1 VGDNWGTLILPIFLV
16 AKTMDV
22 ETSATDLATEVQNR
36 RATPRL
42 PVQGDA
48 SLLVLKHDYRVP
60 CRITD
65 LSMGGCRIETQKEF
79 RAGVEARVEV
89 SFTVNGLLLRFSGIT
104 QWTDGQRLVGIR
116 FADVTSRRRNE
127 LAEILCEV
135 EEDNAAKAAEQAAS
149 QMAADTQPA
158 QKLLDDAEQARPEL
172 TVEDLRVQDAAM
184 KLELAPSTSCALIE
198 PCLDRGLRAGCGG
211 GPDVEQAKSPPAVQ
225 RPALPVKRERRA
237 QSRHEVDTSAT
248 IHLINVGSTLHGR
261 INDLSLGGCRI
272 RTNERFPVG
281 IYTRVET
288 EFQLDG
294 LPFRLGGVVQ
304 AVHDR
309 DRFNV
314 GIRFLDMSDR
324 KRAQVEQLIEEI
336 DEMRERKRRAGSAD
350 PTEASQ
356 A

>member
-1 VGDNWGTLILPIFLV
+1 
-16 AKTMDV
+16 M
-22 ETSATDLATEVQNR
+22 
-36 RATPRL
+36 
-42 PVQGDA
+42 QGNA
-48 SLLVLKHDYRVP
+48 SLVVLKHGCRVP
-60 CRITD
+60 CRVTD

-79 RAGVEARVEV
+79 RAGIEVRVEV
-89 SFTVNGLLLRFSGIT
+89 SFTLNGLLLRFNGVT
-104 QWTDGQRLVGIR
+104 QWTDGRHLVGIR
-116 FADVTSRRRNE
+116 FVDLTSRRRGD
-127 LAEILCEV
+127 LAEILREV
-135 EEDNAAKAAEQAAS
+135 EQDNAAKAAEQAAK
-149 QMAADTQPA
+149 QMAADTQAKFTVEALPM
-158 QKLLDDAEQARPEL
+158 KDTPEQTPSAGSTPIESCLETSLQGARPAVPPDGAQAECMSA
-172 TVEDLRVQDAAM
+172 VQ
-184 KLELAPSTSCALIE
+184 
-198 PCLDRGLRAGCGG
+198 
-211 GPDVEQAKSPPAVQ
+211 PPAK
-225 RPALPVKRERRA
+225 PVKRERRA

-272 RTNERFPVG
+272 RTHERFPVG

-294 LPFRLGGVVQ
+294 LPFRLGGVIQ

-314 GIRFLDMSDR
+314 GIRFLDMSER

-350 PTEASQ
+350 STEEASQ

>member
-1 VGDNWGTLILPIFLV
+1 MKP
-16 AKTMDV
+16 MDV
-22 ETSATDLATEVQNR
+22 ETSAEDLAAEMQNR

-48 SLLVLKHDYRVP
+48 SLVVLKHDCRVP
-60 CRITD
+60 CRVTD

-79 RAGVEARVEV
+79 RAGIDVRVEV
-89 SFTVNGLLLRFSGIT
+89 SFKVNGLLLRFNGIT
-104 QWTDGQRLVGIR
+104 QWTDGRRLVGIR
-116 FADVTSRRRNE
+116 FVDVTSRRRDE

-135 EEDNAAKAAEQAAS
+135 EQDNAVKAAEQAAE
-149 QMAADTQPA
+149 AQPA
-158 QKLLDDAEQARPEL
+158 QELPEDAEQARPEL
-172 TVEDLRVQDAAM
+172 TVEDLPVQDAAM
-184 KLELAPSTSCALIE
+184 KLELAPSPSCAPIDS
-198 PCLDRGLRAGCGG
+198 CLERSLHAGCAGS
-211 GPDVEQAKSPPAVQ
+211 PDVEQAKSPPAVQ
-225 RPALPVKRERRA
+225 RPAKPVKRERRA

-272 RTNERFPVG
+272 RTHERFPVG

-288 EFQLDG
+288 EFQVDG
-294 LPFRLGGVVQ
+294 LPFRLGGVIQ

-314 GIRFLDMSDR
+314 GIRFLDMSER
-324 KRAQVEQLIEEI
+324 KRAQVEHLIEEI

-350 PTEASQ
+350 STEEASQ

>member
-1 VGDNWGTLILPIFLV
+1 
-16 AKTMDV
+16 MDV
-22 ETSATDLATEVQNR
+22 ETSAEELEAEVQNR

-48 SLLVLKHDYRVP
+48 SLLVLKHDCRVP
-60 CRITD
+60 CRVTD
-65 LSMGGCRIETQKEF
+65 LSLGGCRIETQKEF
-79 RAGVEARVEV
+79 LAGIEVRVEV
-89 SFTVNGLLLRFSGIT
+89 SFTVNGLLLRFNGIT
-104 QWTDGQRLVGIR
+104 QWTDGRHLVGIR
-116 FADVTSRRRNE
+116 FVDVTSRRRDE

-135 EEDNAAKAAEQAAS
+135 EQDNAAKAAKQAAE
-149 QMAADTQPA
+149 AAAAKAAAAKQA
-158 QKLLDDAEQARPEL
+158 AEAAAAGARPAL
-172 TVEDLRVQDAAM
+172 TVEDLPVQDTPM
-184 KLELAPSTSCALIE
+184 KLELALNASCTAMETCLKK
-198 PCLDRGLRAGCGG
+198 PCLERSPHAGCA
-211 GPDVEQAKSPPAVQ
+211 GPPDAEQSKSPPALQ
-225 RPALPVKRERRA
+225 RPAKPVKRERRA

-272 RTNERFPVG
+272 RTHERFPVG

-314 GIRFLDMSDR
+314 GIRFLDMSER

-336 DEMRERKRRAGSAD
+336 DEMREMK
-350 PTEASQ
+350 
-356 A
+356 